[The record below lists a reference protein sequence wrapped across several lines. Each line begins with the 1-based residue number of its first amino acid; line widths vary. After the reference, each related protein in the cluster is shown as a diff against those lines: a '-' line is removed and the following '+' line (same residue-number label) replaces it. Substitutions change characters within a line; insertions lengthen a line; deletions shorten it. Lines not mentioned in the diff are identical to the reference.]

1 MVSIA
6 TTDKNGDASF
16 LTITEVSETS
26 REVPNLYTGN
36 EVRNGNG
43 WIGRPLI
50 LGSYYIE
57 EISRSEGYERSVTGK
72 NLSESNRTGKPIVL
86 TASGSAYTDGFTH
99 SINEWFEDSYDFTVK
114 YYKTKG
120 FDILLSGLP
129 ERVKAYEVT
138 RKETASQEQVITGTE
153 CVEKKMRREISCTG
167 LPRVENT
174 S

>member
-1 MVSIA
+1 MDYICGRGHQASRWENRCCIFCGELVSIA

-26 REVPNLYTGN
+26 REVPNLYTNN

-72 NLSESNRTGKPIVL
+72 NLSESNRTGK
-86 TASGSAYTDGFTH
+86 
-99 SINEWFEDSYDFTVK
+99 
-114 YYKTKG
+114 
-120 FDILLSGLP
+120 LLS
-129 ERVKAYEVT
+129 
-138 RKETASQEQVITGTE
+138 
-153 CVEKKMRREISCTG
+153 
-167 LPRVENT
+167 
-174 S
+174 